1 MFLRLLRA
9 SQWRFGL
16 GFFFFEIPS
25 TDAFRSASQLWFVL
39 LAFWDSFVMLPCL
52 PCLGLVNRQAGSEW
66 HLSIFCWFSI
76 HFILMLR
83 IKYSNWRGGLAC
95 VFSLWDSFAALGMTK
110 DKGKVIASEVRVKQS
125 HCWVCYLFMGLFV
138 PCCDSSLCFMVLN
151 TFYSH
156 TSNKILELTWRFG
169 LCFFSLR
176 FLRCSRNDERQG

>member
-1 MFLRLLRA
+1 MVFDMFLRLLRA
-9 SQWRFGL
+9 SQWRLGL

-110 DKGKVIASEVRVKQS
+110 DKGMVIASEVRAKQS
-125 HCWVCYLFMGLFV
+125 HCWVCYLFMEL
-138 PCCDSSLCFMVLN
+138 LR
-151 TFYSH
+151 
-156 TSNKILELTWRFG
+156 TSQW
-169 LCFFSLR
+169 
-176 FLRCSRNDERQG
+176 Q